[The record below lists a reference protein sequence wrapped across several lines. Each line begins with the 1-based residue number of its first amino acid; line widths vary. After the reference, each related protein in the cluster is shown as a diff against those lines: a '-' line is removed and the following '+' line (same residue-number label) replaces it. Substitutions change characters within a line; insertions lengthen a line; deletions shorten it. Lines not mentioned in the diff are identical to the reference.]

1 MNVNNFELWV
11 IVGREEVN
19 EDVENEADVNKVVQ
33 GLHTRVLLAL
43 LEGHLVRGKE
53 AGHHE

>member
-11 IVGREEVN
+11 IVGREEVDQ
-19 EDVENEADVNKVVQ
+19 DVEYETAVDKVVQ
-33 GLHTRVLLAL
+33 GLHARVLLAL

>member
-11 IVGREEVN
+11 IVGREEVDQ
-19 EDVENEADVNKVVQ
+19 DVENEAGVYKVVQ

-43 LEGHLVRGKE
+43 LEGHLVGGKE
-53 AGHHE
+53 AGHH